1 MPSHFSR
8 GFKGMAQ
15 QVLQTLEGLKMVEK
29 DQGGG
34 HKLTPRDREIWTKWL
49 DRWQLPTRSIRT
61 NDVGSINCLI
71 RVTKKK
77 KKTHVDR
84 TSCYY
89 KTITTPDIVR
99 NIYFLLKSHS
109 DKGKR
114 NKNLLL
120 FSPRNRTDICPS
132 NPTSGHTHRGNQI

>member
-1 MPSHFSR
+1 
-8 GFKGMAQ
+8 MAQ

-77 KKTHVDR
+77 KLMWIGLPV
-84 TSCYY
+84 
-89 KTITTPDIVR
+89 TTKQSQ
-99 NIYFLLKSHS
+99 LL
-109 DKGKR
+109 
-114 NKNLLL
+114 
-120 FSPRNRTDICPS
+120 T
-132 NPTSGHTHRGNQI
+132 